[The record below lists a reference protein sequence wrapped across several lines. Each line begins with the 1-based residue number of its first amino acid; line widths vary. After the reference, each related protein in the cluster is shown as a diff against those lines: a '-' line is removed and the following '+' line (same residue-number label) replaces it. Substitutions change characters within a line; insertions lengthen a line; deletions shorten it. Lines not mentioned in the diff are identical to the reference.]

1 MVEEVGALIGLS
13 YLAQD
18 CLGLFRSSLFETK
31 GRTYKWLVTKLK
43 AIDIIKTAARR
54 RACAALVTTRWCGGG
69 GRAGCL

>member
-18 CLGLFRSSLFETK
+18 CLGLFRSSLFVTK

-43 AIDIIKTAARR
+43 AIDIIKTAART
-54 RACAALVTTRWCGGG
+54 AGDGGICFLVFDAL
-69 GRAGCL
+69 